1 MFDWF
6 KKKDIKKSENRKDS
20 KEPWV
25 QVVGEDIDPERGI
38 KIELDWNDAFVK
50 YLKNSG
56 YTGTSDEAIVQKW
69 LAHMYQ
75 HTMETMNPN
84 QTNTFE

>member
-1 MFDWF
+1 MFNWF
-6 KKKDIKKSENRKDS
+6 KRNIPDPNEDKKKS

-25 QVVGEDIDPERGI
+25 QVIGEDIDPERGI

-50 YLKNSG
+50 YLKQNG

-69 LAHMYQ
+69 LAHMYK
-75 HTMETMNPN
+75 HTMETMNPT
-84 QTNTFE
+84 QQSTFE